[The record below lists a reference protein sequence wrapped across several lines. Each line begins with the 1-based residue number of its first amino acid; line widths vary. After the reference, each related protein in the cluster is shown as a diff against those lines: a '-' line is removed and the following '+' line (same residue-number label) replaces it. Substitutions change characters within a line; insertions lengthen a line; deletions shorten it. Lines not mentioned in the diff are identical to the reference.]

1 MRICRVKAKA
11 DTEWRQQQRERE
23 LRRAEEER
31 QREREVSRP
40 LLKDILSCFFQNAD
54 RQLGAL

>member
-1 MRICRVKAKA
+1 M
-11 DTEWRQQQRERE
+11 EWRQQQRERE

-40 LLKDILSCFFQNAD
+40 LPKDMLSCFFQNAD
-54 RQLGAL
+54 VQLSAL